1 MNDYCW
7 LLTVKVGDTLCV
19 ASIRDGSPAPGDLVE
34 LEGGALATVVTR
46 SLYSELD
53 DAEYQKSVAVAT
65 PRKVVA
71 YYSRHAVE
79 EGSNET
85 A

>member
-1 MNDYCW
+1 MSNYTW
-7 LLTVKVGDTLCV
+7 LLTVKAGDALQI
-19 ASIRDGSPAPGDLVE
+19 ASIKNSAPNPGDLVE

-79 EGSNET
+79 EGSNEP